1 MSKQIISSFG
11 ELNEKQIKSL
21 KDAIKEMS
29 DLMTIMDGQRS
40 AMKSVLDEISEE
52 INVPKK
58 IIRRLAK
65 TYHKNNYDEVTLEN
79 SEFETLY
86 SEVLSTTEN

>member
-1 MSKQIISSFG
+1 
-11 ELNEKQIKSL
+11 
-21 KDAIKEMS
+21 
-29 DLMTIMDGQRS
+29 MDGQRS